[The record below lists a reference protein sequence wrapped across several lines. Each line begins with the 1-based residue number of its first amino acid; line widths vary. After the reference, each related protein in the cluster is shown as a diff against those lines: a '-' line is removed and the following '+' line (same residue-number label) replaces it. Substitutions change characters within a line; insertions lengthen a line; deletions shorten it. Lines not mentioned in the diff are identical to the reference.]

1 MSSLPGQAAIVMP
14 NRHRLAELDRLD
26 YPRYEK
32 QLSHPLGKLLPIHR
46 EIHVLYPYSN
56 WVIRGLES
64 TLQWGG
70 LRVDTFAVKSE

>member
-1 MSSLPGQAAIVMP
+1 MSSLPRQAAIVMP

-32 QLSHPLGKLLPIHR
+32 QMSHPLGKVLPIHR
-46 EIHVLYPYSN
+46 EIHVLSPYRN

-64 TLQWGG
+64 TLQWGE

>member
-1 MSSLPGQAAIVMP
+1 
-14 NRHRLAELDRLD
+14 LD

-32 QLSHPLGKLLPIHR
+32 QLSHPLGKVLPIHR
-46 EIHVLYPYSN
+46 EIHVLSPYRN

-64 TLQWGG
+64 TLQRGE